1 MKKQSKGKPF
11 SRKNQI
17 GKGPTTRSQS
27 KSIKSSTTL
36 RSKSSSKPKS
46 IRSLRRELK
55 STKSMRSPSKKSVR
69 SRSNRTPSRHIQFNT
84 PENQLL
90 EYSLGSTE
98 REWKQGSIDKSIP
111 KCKKPKSVKDF
122 PCRQK
127 NTIFKTLKSYNKWQ
141 DLKSERN
148 ISTDYKSRR
157 EHYDD
162 IDSILLTRGDEALLR
177 K

>member
-1 MKKQSKGKPF
+1 MNRRQKAF

-17 GKGPTTRSQS
+17 GKGPLTRSQS
-27 KSIKSSTTL
+27 KSVRTL
-36 RSKSSSKPKS
+36 RSKSLVKPKS
-46 IRSLRRELK
+46 IKSLRSQLK
-55 STKSMRSPSKKSVR
+55 SQAKSKLNSNR
-69 SRSNRTPSRHIQFNT
+69 SRSRTPSRHIQFNT
-84 PENQLL
+84 PENQFL

-111 KCKKPKSVKDF
+111 KCKKPKTKRDF

-127 NTIFKTLKSYNKWQ
+127 RTIFKTLKSYNKWQ

-148 ISTDYKSRR
+148 VSTDYKSRR

-162 IDSILLTRGDEALLR
+162 IDSMLVSMGDEALLR